1 MKTKNTEKIYNITVV
16 GGGLTGQLLTS
27 ILIKNNLANT
37 EDLCWINPDKKT
49 VQDYR
54 VSFINSKNFYY
65 LNNKLGCKFSSR
77 EYINIDKIEVH
88 NINQKLPLKLK
99 DENNHGVIVK
109 NNILKKIFEI
119 SKNKMDIYKSR
130 VASTEHDDLYRY
142 LVLSDGTK
150 IKTSLVISADGNS
163 SALRELSKIK
173 YVNHDLNHII
183 ISGYLNCNR
192 IDIHTAKQ
200 LFLEDSFI
208 GLLPIDKN
216 LINFVWS
223 LDKNVLKKNEH
234 NFNYFDEISKRLNLF
249 FSKEKFNFRSPKT
262 NNSKIKNLQIYPLKV
277 RFVRIP
283 YNERI
288 ALIGD
293 AAHTIHPLA
302 GQGFNLSIEDC
313 FDICN
318 CLEKAKSLGK
328 DFGKIN
334 ILEEYSNSRKRRKNF
349 ITLITT
355 AIFYLFQNQN
365 YSINKLINF
374 SLNNL
379 EKTSI
384 KNIFKYLAKGY

>member
-27 ILIKNNLANT
+27 ILIRNSLVKKEN
-37 EDLCWINPDKKT
+37 LCWINPDKEKSE
-49 VQDYR
+49 DHR
-54 VSFINSKNFYY
+54 VSFINSTNFYY
-65 LNNKLGCKFSSR
+65 LNNKIGCKFSSR

-88 NINQKLPLKLK
+88 NINQKFPLKLK

-109 NNILKKIFEI
+109 NNVLKKLFEI
-119 SKNKMDIYKSR
+119 SEKKIDIYKSR
-130 VASTEHDDLYRY
+130 VVSTKHDDFFRY
-142 LVLSDGTK
+142 LMLNDGTK

-163 SALRELSKIK
+163 SALRELSKIN
-173 YVNHDLNHII
+173 YVNHDLNHTI
-183 ISGYLNCNR
+183 ISGYLHCNK

-208 GLLPIDKN
+208 GLLPINKN

-249 FSKEKFNFRSPKT
+249 FSKEKFNFRFPKT
-262 NNSKIKNLQIYPLKV
+262 NNLKLKSLQIYPLKV
-277 RFVRIP
+277 KFVRIP
-283 YNERI
+283 YKERI

-313 FDICN
+313 FDIYN
-318 CLEKAKSLGK
+318 SLEKAKSLGK
-328 DFGKIN
+328 DFGKIT

-365 YSINKLINF
+365 YSINKVINF

-384 KNIFKYLAKGY
+384 KNILKYLAKGY